1 MLGRNKSMRMG
12 KSLDTYCGQEKLQ
25 AVLQVEE
32 RRTFNKN
39 VKVEDYQMKKS
50 RNVSVIRYNAEA

>member
-12 KSLDTYCGQEKLQ
+12 ISLDTYCGQEKLQ